1 MASPLSGSWTH
12 WRRTVSISRSIPFQ
26 ASLWHGV
33 GATQARRLSSKRFTL
48 IEDYSIH
55 VLSDFI
61 RAGKSFDFIFIDG
74 NHRFDD
80 VLVDFYLADQVLEV
94 GGLMVLDDIWMASIR
109 TVLAFVLANRAY
121 EIVPQRSPRMAA
133 LKKLKDG
140 RS

>member
-1 MASPLSGSWTH
+1 MH
-12 WRRTVSISRSIPFQ
+12 WRRTASISRSTP
-26 ASLWHGV
+26 S
-33 GATQARRLSSKRFTL
+33 RRPCGTVWAPPRLGGSTSKRFTL

-94 GGLMVLDDIWMASIR
+94 GGLMVLDDTWMASIR

-121 EIVPQRSPRMAA
+121 EIVPQRSHA
-133 LKKLKDG
+133 DG
-140 RS
+140 GIEEAEVGRP

>member
-1 MASPLSGSWTH
+1 MH
-12 WRRTVSISRSIPFQ
+12 WRRTVSISRSTRFKRPCGT
-26 ASLWHGV
+26 AW
-33 GATQARRLSSKRFTL
+33 APRQARRISSKRFTL

-109 TVLAFVLANRAY
+109 TVLAFVLANWHT
-121 EIVPQRSPRMAA
+121 RSF
-133 LKKLKDG
+133 
-140 RS
+140 RSEAREWRH